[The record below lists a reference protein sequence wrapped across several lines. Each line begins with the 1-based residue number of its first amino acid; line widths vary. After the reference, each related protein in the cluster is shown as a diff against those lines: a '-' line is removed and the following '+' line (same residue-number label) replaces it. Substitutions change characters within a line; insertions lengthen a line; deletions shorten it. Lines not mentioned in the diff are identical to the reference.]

1 MNYLNCSLF
10 GFGFGGPMD
19 MVIILI
25 VCLLLFG
32 NRLPSVMRNLGSG
45 AREFKKGVEGIDEDM
60 READKPVAKETDK
73 ATAKDEKKD

>member
-1 MNYLNCSLF
+1 MNYLNCSLL

-45 AREFKKGVEGIDEDM
+45 AREFKKGVEGIDEEM
-60 READKPVAKETDK
+60 REAEKTVVKETDK
-73 ATAKDEKKD
+73 AVAKDEKKE